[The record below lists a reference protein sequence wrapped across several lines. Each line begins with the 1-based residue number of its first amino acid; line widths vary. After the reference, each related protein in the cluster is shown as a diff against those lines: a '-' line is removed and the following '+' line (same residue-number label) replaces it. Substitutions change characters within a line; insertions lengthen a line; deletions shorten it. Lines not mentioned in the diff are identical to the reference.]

1 MTEIPKFKINQIQI
15 HEIPIWKFNNP
26 VVNYINKVEI
36 HEIPIWKTDVPILNN
51 ISKPIVDIPGCVRVH
66 RNNLTSLID
75 SDNDEY
81 GTYTECG
88 NFSIPSFE
96 PLQYNPNEFVYTQSE
111 TPQNQEQE
119 FVQPTVE
126 PPKYE
131 PKKKKDDPL
140 FVACPGKKDQ
150 RVGDYRNEF
159 KLERVIGHERSED
172 GTECI
177 TLYESTKFI
186 EQYIPNP
193 PQLVST
199 AVIATVAASTP
210 LLLNIIK
217 PLVKNLFKKLT
228 KKKKDVE

>member
-1 MTEIPKFKINQIQI
+1 MPTIDIPRFD
-15 HEIPIWKFNNP
+15 
-26 VVNYINKVEI
+26 INKIEI
-36 HEIPIWKTDVPILNN
+36 HKIPLWKTDIQTLNN

-75 SDNDEY
+75 SDKDEY

-210 LLLNIIK
+210 LLLNVVK
-217 PLVKNLFKKLT
+217 PLVKNIIKKLT
-228 KKKKDVE
+228 KKKDTSS

>member
-1 MTEIPKFKINQIQI
+1 MPSIDIPRFD
-15 HEIPIWKFNNP
+15 
-26 VVNYINKVEI
+26 INKVEI
-36 HEIPIWKTDVPILNN
+36 NKIPVWKTDIQTLNN

-75 SDNDEY
+75 SDKDEY

-210 LLLNIIK
+210 LLLNIVK
-217 PLVKNLFKKLT
+217 PLVKNLIKKLT
-228 KKKKDVE
+228 KKKDKVK

>member
-1 MTEIPKFKINQIQI
+1 MPTIDIPRFD
-15 HEIPIWKFNNP
+15 
-26 VVNYINKVEI
+26 INKVEI
-36 HEIPIWKTDVPILNN
+36 HEIPVWKTDIQTLNN

-75 SDNDEY
+75 NDKDEY

-119 FVQPTVE
+119 FLEPTTKDI
-126 PPKYE
+126 KYE
-131 PKKKKDDPL
+131 PKKDKEKPL
-140 FVACPGKKDQ
+140 LVECPGPNDQ
-150 RVGDYRNEF
+150 RVGQYASEF
-159 KLERVIGHERSED
+159 KLERVIGHKRSED
-172 GTECI
+172 GSECI
-177 TLYESTKFI
+177 TLYEDVKFI

-199 AVIATVAASTP
+199 VVIATVAASTP
-210 LLLNIIK
+210 LLLNLVK
-217 PLVKNLFKKLT
+217 PLVKNIIKKLS
-228 KKKKDVE
+228 KKKDTSS

>member
-1 MTEIPKFKINQIQI
+1 MPTIDIPNIKINKI
-15 HEIPIWKFNNP
+15 
-26 VVNYINKVEI
+26 EI
-36 HEIPIWKTDVPILNN
+36 HEIPVWKTDIQTLNN

-75 SDNDEY
+75 SDKDEY

-159 KLERVIGHERSED
+159 KLERVIGHKRSED

-210 LLLNIIK
+210 LLLNIVK
-217 PLVKNLFKKLT
+217 PLVKNYNKEADKEE
-228 KKKKDVE
+228 KRCRIIIRR

>member
-1 MTEIPKFKINQIQI
+1 MEIPQ
-15 HEIPIWKFNNP
+15 FN
-26 VVNYINKVEI
+26 INKVEI
-36 HEIPIWKTDVPILNN
+36 NEIPIWKTDVPILIN

-75 SDNDEY
+75 SDKDEY

-96 PLQYNPNEFVYTQSE
+96 PLQYNPNEFKYTQSE
-111 TPQNQEQE
+111 TPTNQDQE
-119 FVQPTVE
+119 FVESTVE

-131 PKKKKDDPL
+131 PKNKKEDEPL
-140 FVACPGKKDQ
+140 FVECPGPNDQ
-150 RVGDYRNEF
+150 RVGQYASEF
-159 KLERVIGHERSED
+159 KLERVIGHKRSED
-172 GTECI
+172 GSKCI
-177 TLYESTKFI
+177 TLYEDVKFI

-193 PQLVST
+193 PQLIST

-210 LLLNIIK
+210 LLLNIVK
-217 PLVKNLFKKLT
+217 PLVKNLIKKLT

>member
-1 MTEIPKFKINQIQI
+1 MPTIDIPYFD
-15 HEIPIWKFNNP
+15 
-26 VVNYINKVEI
+26 INKVEI
-36 HEIPIWKTDVPILNN
+36 HKIPLWKTDIQTLNN

-75 SDNDEY
+75 SDKDEY

-126 PPKYE
+126 PPKYK
-131 PKKKKDDPL
+131 PKKDKDDPF

-210 LLLNIIK
+210 LLLNIVK
-217 PLVKNLFKKLT
+217 PLVKNLIKKLT

>member
-1 MTEIPKFKINQIQI
+1 MEIPKISIKKI
-15 HEIPIWKFNNP
+15 
-26 VVNYINKVEI
+26 EI
-36 HEIPIWKTDVPILNN
+36 HEIPIWKTDVQILNN

-75 SDNDEY
+75 SDKDEY

-111 TPQNQEQE
+111 TPQDQQQE

-131 PKKKKDDPL
+131 PKKKKDDTL

-186 EQYIPNP
+186 EQYIPSP

-199 AVIATVAASTP
+199 AAIATVAATTP
-210 LLLNIIK
+210 LLLNIVK
-217 PLVKNLFKKLT
+217 PLVKNLIKKLT
-228 KKKKDVE
+228 KKKDKVE

>member
-1 MTEIPKFKINQIQI
+1 MPTIDISNISINEVNI
-15 HEIPIWKFNNP
+15 HEIPVWKP
-26 VVNYINKVEI
+26 DIQ
-36 HEIPIWKTDVPILNN
+36 TLNN

-66 RNNLTSLID
+66 RNNFTSLID
-75 SDNDEY
+75 SDKDEY

-119 FVQPTVE
+119 FVQPTIE

-172 GTECI
+172 GSKCI
-177 TLYESTKFI
+177 TLYEDVKFI

-210 LLLNIIK
+210 LLLNIVK
-217 PLVKNLFKKLT
+217 PLIKNIIKKLS
-228 KKKKDVE
+228 KKKDTSS

>member
-1 MTEIPKFKINQIQI
+1 MPTIDIPKIDIDKI
-15 HEIPIWKFNNP
+15 K
-26 VVNYINKVEI
+26 I
-36 HEIPIWKTDVPILNN
+36 HEIPIWKTDVPIQIN

-75 SDNDEY
+75 SDKDEY

-96 PLQYNPNEFVYTQSE
+96 PLQYNPNEFVYTESE
-111 TPQNQEQE
+111 TPTNQEQE

-140 FVACPGKKDQ
+140 FVECPGPNDQ
-150 RVGDYRNEF
+150 RVGQYASEF
-159 KLERVIGHERSED
+159 KLERVIGHKRSED
-172 GTECI
+172 GSKCI
-177 TLYESTKFI
+177 TLYEDVKFI
-186 EQYIPNP
+186 EQYRPNP
-193 PQLVST
+193 PQLIST

-210 LLLNIIK
+210 LLLNIVK
-217 PLVKNLFKKLT
+217 PLVKNVIKKLT
-228 KKKKDVE
+228 KKKNNKK

>member
-1 MTEIPKFKINQIQI
+1 MIDIPRFD
-15 HEIPIWKFNNP
+15 
-26 VVNYINKVEI
+26 INKVEI
-36 HEIPIWKTDVPILNN
+36 HEIPVWKTDIQTLNN

-75 SDNDEY
+75 SDKDEY

-119 FVQPTVE
+119 FIQPTIE

-131 PKKKKDDPL
+131 PKKKKDEPL
-140 FVACPGKKDQ
+140 FVECPGPKDQ
-150 RVGDYRNEF
+150 RVGQYASEF
-159 KLERVIGHERSED
+159 KLERVIGHKRSED
-172 GTECI
+172 GSECI
-177 TLYESTKFI
+177 TLYEDVKFI

-193 PQLVST
+193 PQLIST

-210 LLLNIIK
+210 LLLNIVK
-217 PLVKNLFKKLT
+217 PLIKNLIKKLT

>member
-1 MTEIPKFKINQIQI
+1 MPTIDIPNIK
-15 HEIPIWKFNNP
+15 
-26 VVNYINKVEI
+26 INKVEI
-36 HEIPIWKTDVPILNN
+36 HEIPVWKTDIQTLNN

-75 SDNDEY
+75 SDKDEY

-140 FVACPGKKDQ
+140 FVACPGEKDQ

-159 KLERVIGHERSED
+159 KLERVIGHKRSED

-210 LLLNIIK
+210 LLLNIVK
-217 PLVKNLFKKLT
+217 PLVKNLIKKLT
-228 KKKKDVE
+228 KKKDKVN

>member
-1 MTEIPKFKINQIQI
+1 MPTIDIPRFD
-15 HEIPIWKFNNP
+15 
-26 VVNYINKVEI
+26 INKVEI
-36 HEIPIWKTDVPILNN
+36 HEIPVWKTDIQTLNN

-75 SDNDEY
+75 SDKDEY

-111 TPQNQEQE
+111 TPTNQEQE

-210 LLLNIIK
+210 LLLNIVK
-217 PLVKNLFKKLT
+217 PLIKNLIKKLT
-228 KKKKDVE
+228 KKKNDVK

>member
-1 MTEIPKFKINQIQI
+1 MPTIDIPKIDIDKI
-15 HEIPIWKFNNP
+15 K
-26 VVNYINKVEI
+26 I
-36 HEIPIWKTDVPILNN
+36 HEIPIWKTDVPIQIN

-75 SDNDEY
+75 SDKDEY

-140 FVACPGKKDQ
+140 FVECPGPNDQ
-150 RVGDYRNEF
+150 RVGQYASEF
-159 KLERVIGHERSED
+159 KLERVIGHKRSED
-172 GTECI
+172 GSKCI
-177 TLYESTKFI
+177 TLYEDVKFI

-210 LLLNIIK
+210 LLLNIVK
-217 PLVKNLFKKLT
+217 PLVKNVIKKLT
-228 KKKKDVE
+228 KKKNNKK

>member
-1 MTEIPKFKINQIQI
+1 MPTIDIPNIK
-15 HEIPIWKFNNP
+15 
-26 VVNYINKVEI
+26 INKVEI
-36 HEIPIWKTDVPILNN
+36 HEIPVWKTNIQTLNN

-75 SDNDEY
+75 SDKDEY

-131 PKKKKDDPL
+131 PKKNKDEVL

-177 TLYESTKFI
+177 TLYESTQFI

-210 LLLNIIK
+210 LLLNIVK
-217 PLVKNLFKKLT
+217 PLVKNLIKKLT
-228 KKKKDVE
+228 KKKKDKVE

>member
-1 MTEIPKFKINQIQI
+1 MPTIDIPNIN
-15 HEIPIWKFNNP
+15 
-26 VVNYINKVEI
+26 INKVEI
-36 HEIPIWKTDVPILNN
+36 HEIPVWKADIQTLNN

-75 SDNDEY
+75 SDKDEY

-172 GTECI
+172 GSECI
-177 TLYESTKFI
+177 TLYEDVKFI

-193 PQLVST
+193 PQLVS
-199 AVIATVAASTP
+199 AAAIATVAASTP
-210 LLLNIIK
+210 LLLNIVK
-217 PLVKNLFKKLT
+217 PLVKNLIKKLT
-228 KKKKDVE
+228 KKKKDVK

>member
-1 MTEIPKFKINQIQI
+1 MPTIDIPRIN
-15 HEIPIWKFNNP
+15 
-26 VVNYINKVEI
+26 INKVEI
-36 HEIPIWKTDVPILNN
+36 HEIPVWKTDIQTLNN

-75 SDNDEY
+75 SDKDEY

-131 PKKKKDDPL
+131 PKKKKDDPI
-140 FVACPGKKDQ
+140 FAACPGKKDQ

-172 GTECI
+172 GSECI

-210 LLLNIIK
+210 LLLNIVK
-217 PLVKNLFKKLT
+217 PLVKNIIKKLS
-228 KKKKDVE
+228 KKKDTSS

>member
-26 VVNYINKVEI
+26 VVNYINKPV
-36 HEIPIWKTDVPILNN
+36 
-51 ISKPIVDIPGCVRVH
+51 VDIPGCVRVH

-75 SDNDEY
+75 NDKDEY

-96 PLQYNPNEFVYTQSE
+96 PLQYNPNEFKYTQSE
-111 TPQNQEQE
+111 TPTNQAQE
-119 FVQPTVE
+119 FVEPTVE

-131 PKKKKDDPL
+131 PKKKEDEPL
-140 FVACPGKKDQ
+140 FVECPGPNDQ
-150 RVGDYRNEF
+150 RVGQYASEF
-159 KLERVIGHERSED
+159 KLERVIGHKRSED
-172 GTECI
+172 GSKCE

-210 LLLNIIK
+210 LLLNIVK
-217 PLVKNLFKKLT
+217 PIVKNLLKKLT
-228 KKKKDVE
+228 KKKDKVE

>member
-1 MTEIPKFKINQIQI
+1 MPTIDIPRIN
-15 HEIPIWKFNNP
+15 
-26 VVNYINKVEI
+26 INKVEI
-36 HEIPIWKTDVPILNN
+36 HKIPIWKTDIQTLDN

-75 SDNDEY
+75 SDKDEY

-96 PLQYNPNEFVYTQSE
+96 PLQYNPSEFIYTQSE
-111 TPQNQEQE
+111 TPTNQEQE

-126 PPKYE
+126 PPKYQ
-131 PKKKKDDPL
+131 PKKKKDEVL

-177 TLYESTKFI
+177 TLYEDVKFI

-193 PQLVST
+193 PQLVS
-199 AVIATVAASTP
+199 AAAIATVAASTP
-210 LLLNIIK
+210 LLLNLVK
-217 PLVKNLFKKLT
+217 PLVKNLIKKLT
-228 KKKKDVE
+228 KKKDKVE

>member
-1 MTEIPKFKINQIQI
+1 MPTIDIPRFD
-15 HEIPIWKFNNP
+15 
-26 VVNYINKVEI
+26 INKIEI
-36 HEIPIWKTDVPILNN
+36 HEIPVWKTDIQTLNN

-75 SDNDEY
+75 SDKDEY

-210 LLLNIIK
+210 LLLNIVK
-217 PLVKNLFKKLT
+217 PLVKNLIKKLT

>member
-1 MTEIPKFKINQIQI
+1 MSEIPRFQINEVQI
-15 HEIPIWKFNNP
+15 HRIPVWQPYNP
-26 VVNYINKVEI
+26 VINEI
-36 HEIPIWKTDVPILNN
+36 Y
-51 ISKPIVDIPGCVRVH
+51 KPIVNIPGCVRVH

-75 SDNDEY
+75 SDKDEY

-96 PLQYNPNEFVYTQSE
+96 PLEYNPNELNYVQTE
-111 TPQNQEQE
+111 TPNQTEE
-119 FVQPTVE
+119 FVPQTVE

-131 PKKKKDDPL
+131 PKKEEDKPL
-140 FVACPGKKDQ
+140 FVACPGSNDQ

-172 GTECI
+172 GSKCI
-177 TLYESTKFI
+177 TLYEDVKFI

-199 AVIATVAASTP
+199 AAIATVAATTP
-210 LLLNIIK
+210 LLLNIVK

-228 KKKKDVE
+228 KKKDKVE

>member
-1 MTEIPKFKINQIQI
+1 MPTIDIPRFD
-15 HEIPIWKFNNP
+15 
-26 VVNYINKVEI
+26 INKVEI
-36 HEIPIWKTDVPILNN
+36 HEIPVWKTDIQTLNN

-75 SDNDEY
+75 SDKDEY

-210 LLLNIIK
+210 LLLNIVK
-217 PLVKNLFKKLT
+217 PLVKNLIKKLT

>member
-1 MTEIPKFKINQIQI
+1 MPTIDIPRFQ
-15 HEIPIWKFNNP
+15 
-26 VVNYINKVEI
+26 INKVEI
-36 HEIPIWKTDVPILNN
+36 HEIPVWKTDIQTLNN

-75 SDNDEY
+75 SDKDEY

-96 PLQYNPNEFVYTQSE
+96 PLQYNPNEFVYSQSE
-111 TPQNQEQE
+111 TPTNQEQE

-131 PKKKKDDPL
+131 PKKKKDDSL

-210 LLLNIIK
+210 LLLNIVK
-217 PLVKNLFKKLT
+217 PLIKNLIKKLT
-228 KKKKDVE
+228 KKKNDVK

>member
-1 MTEIPKFKINQIQI
+1 MSEIPRINKIEINK
-15 HEIPIWKFNNP
+15 IPIWNTQVP
-26 VVNYINKVEI
+26 IINKI
-36 HEIPIWKTDVPILNN
+36 N
-51 ISKPIVDIPGCVRVH
+51 KPVVDIPACVRVH

-75 SDNDEY
+75 SDKDEY

-119 FVQPTVE
+119 FVEPAVE

-131 PKKKKDDPL
+131 PKKKKDESL
-140 FVACPGKKDQ
+140 FVACPRSNDQ

-159 KLERVIGHERSED
+159 KLERVIGHERSKD
-172 GTECI
+172 GSECI
-177 TLYESTKFI
+177 TLYEDVKFI
-186 EQYIPNP
+186 EQYIPSP

-199 AVIATVAASTP
+199 AAIATVAATTP
-210 LLLNIIK
+210 LLLNIVK
-217 PLVKNLFKKLT
+217 PLVKNLIKKLT
-228 KKKKDVE
+228 KKKKDIE

>member
-1 MTEIPKFKINQIQI
+1 MPSIDIPRFD
-15 HEIPIWKFNNP
+15 
-26 VVNYINKVEI
+26 INKVEI
-36 HEIPIWKTDVPILNN
+36 HEIPVWKTDIQTLNN

-75 SDNDEY
+75 SDKDEY

-119 FVQPTVE
+119 FVQPTIE

-172 GTECI
+172 GSECI

-210 LLLNIIK
+210 LLLNLVK
-217 PLVKNLFKKLT
+217 PLVKNLIKKLT